1 MNLSRD
7 LPLRR
12 GESAF
17 LIIDVQN
24 YCAHPDGAEVRAI
37 PEAQRA
43 ERDFFFAAL
52 KPAVKNIARIQ
63 HCCRAAGIEVM
74 FCVIE
79 NLTQDGRD
87 RGLDYKITGFNVPKG
102 SWDAQVL
109 DAIAPVGDE
118 IVISKTASSVVSYER
133 LQPRRWSA
141 AFNNFA
147 ENDREAALR
156 VCPVIGLEGFTAEA
170 QFHVEYRAAAATANP
185 YLQLAV
191 LARAGL
197 QGIRD
202 NEPAPTPT
210 TGDLS
215 LLTNDQLA
223 KIGVVRLPSDLQSA
237 LDVLDNERLLR
248 SWFPREF
255 VDVFLAHKTGEIA
268 FLQDKDAADIRRMYA
283 DAY

>member
-1 MNLSRD
+1 MHLSRE

-24 YCAHPDGAEVRAI
+24 YCAHPDGAEVRSI

-52 KPAVKNIARIQ
+52 KPAVKNIARLQ

-109 DAIAPVGDE
+109 DDIAPVGDE
-118 IVISKTASSVVSYER
+118 IVISKTASSVFNATNIDYVLRSLGVKQLVITGIATDQCVE
-133 LQPRRWSA
+133 SA
-141 AFNNFA
+141 
-147 ENDREAALR
+147 
-156 VCPVIGLEGFTAEA
+156 
-170 QFHVEYRAAAATANP
+170 
-185 YLQLAV
+185 
-191 LARAGL
+191 
-197 QGIRD
+197 IRD
-202 NEPAPTPT
+202 AC
-210 TGDLS
+210 DLGYLVTLVTDACATYS
-215 LLTNDQLA
+215 TARQQASENAIKGYCRQ
-223 KIGVVRLPSDLQSA
+223 VVTADLIA
-237 LDVLDNERLLR
+237 EIEHR
-248 SWFPREF
+248 SQGR
-255 VDVFLAHKTGEIA
+255 D
-268 FLQDKDAADIRRMYA
+268 D
-283 DAY
+283 